1 MSLHQICVGNL
12 LSKMC
17 IAQKPDS
24 ANTQETCT
32 TYNMLKLARSLY
44 RWTGDSKYADWYER
58 GLLNGILGTQ
68 RVPQDRAQLPQH
80 RPRPLASL
88 PLVKHV
94 VPAHTRPQLGNST
107 GKPRNRNVTTGGYLC
122 HIWIT

>member
-1 MSLHQICVGNL
+1 MCV
-12 LSKMC
+12 
-17 IAQKPDS
+17 AQKPDS

-68 RVPQDRAQLPQH
+68 RVPQDRAQLPH
-80 RPRPLASL
+80 HSPRPPTSL
-88 PLVKHV
+88 PSVKHV
-94 VPAHTRPQLGNST
+94 VTAHTRPQLGNST
-107 GKPRNRNVTTGGYLC
+107 GRPRNTDVATGDCLF
-122 HIWIT
+122 HIWDTGIPVRSLR